1 VTKESII
8 TEFPLFDKLIRID
21 IDVWLKDL
29 FRPFFQN
36 LIPKL
41 LKAISGYNQV
51 RGLRGGTRPPMD
63 IAIVLLFEPFKLLND
78 KLTELGIPNWA
89 VDNKKYYE

>member
-63 IAIVLLFEPFKLLND
+63 ISIVNE

-89 VDNKKYYE
+89 VDNKEYYE